1 MENGV
6 EPTAHTN
13 KANNNSSM
21 ASTSSTTAAINNNS
35 NDTKQQQNHVAGN
48 KHAQLNGHNSVDSK
62 GGGKSDKSEG
72 KAVGNAE
79 EKKKPIRL
87 NSPAATGSSSS
98 EKNASVSWHWS
109 EREKSSIGVEVLEI
123 IR

>member
-6 EPTAHTN
+6 EPAQNN
-13 KANNNSSM
+13 KANNIGSM
-21 ASTSSTTAAINNNS
+21 ASTSSTAAINNNS
-35 NDTKQQQNHVAGN
+35 NDNKQQQNHVGG
-48 KHAQLNGHNSVDSK
+48 KYAQLNGHNSVDSK
-62 GGGKSDKSEG
+62 GSGKSDKSEG

-87 NSPAATGSSSS
+87 NSPATAGSSSS

-109 EREKSSIGVEVLEI
+109 EREKSSIGVEVLDI